1 MGTAVDRIL
10 QLWKETFEEEG
21 WHTPV
26 LAALDGLTAPQAAWK
41 PSPERHS
48 VWQIADHLAFWKEY
62 MLRRLRG
69 APRRPTGWAKGLDWR
84 AIPEV
89 TEAAW
94 TAAVQ
99 RLVDAQAALK
109 AELGLRTDEDLE
121 KPYPT
126 APSLYIPSRPW
137 SSTTHTTAARSVT
150 FELSKGFPRRA
161 RGMSDSGTLHRS

>member
-1 MGTAVDRIL
+1 MGTAIDRIL

-21 WHTPV
+21 WHVPV

-62 MLRRLRG
+62 LLRRLRG

-121 KPYPT
+121 KPLPDS
-126 APSLYIPSRPW
+126 PFPLYSIQTMVIHDAYHCGQICYIRALQGIP
-137 SSTTHTTAARSVT
+137 A
-150 FELSKGFPRRA
+150 KG
-161 RGMSDSGTLHRS
+161 SWDE